1 MLYLTNTLTGKKEEF
16 KPIHKGEASMYNCG
30 PTVYYYAHIGNLRAY
45 IFADILRRALEYL
58 GYKVK
63 QIINVTDIG
72 HLQSDADE
80 GEDKMTLALKREG
93 KSLSLEAMKEV
104 ASFYFEAFKNDL
116 EKLNI
121 KFPDKFPF
129 ASEHIKED
137 IELIQKLTEKGFTYK
152 TSDGIYYDISKYPQ
166 YGKLGNQKSNETD
179 SRVINPEKR
188 NSKDF
193 ALWKFSAQGGSDSVG
208 NVSIGYESPFGKG
221 FPGWHIECSA
231 MSMKYL
237 GETFDI
243 HTGGVDHIP
252 VHHNNEIAQSEA
264 ATGQPL
270 ANYWLHN
277 AFLNMENAKMAKS
290 EGNILTLKVLE
301 EKGIHPLSYRFFL
314 LQARYG
320 SPVNFSWEALE
331 GAQSGFTRLVKQ
343 LRNFEIGKVDQNYLN
358 KFKELIEDDL
368 DTPAILAL
376 IQEILKNDSLTDADK
391 KATILEFDKVLGL
404 NLDKV
409 ELRDKYLEITSL
421 PQEIQDLISD
431 RETARTSQNWS
442 EADKIRKTLEE
453 RGYEIEDQSNG
464 PRILKV

>member
-1 MLYLTNTLTGKKEEF
+1 MLYLTNTLTSKKEEF

-45 IFADILRRALEYL
+45 VFADILRRALEYL

-93 KSLSLEAMKEV
+93 QPLTLESMRKIAD
-104 ASFYFEAFKNDL
+104 FYFDAFRSDL
-116 EKLNI
+116 KKLNI
-121 KFPDKFPF
+121 ELPDKFPF

-231 MSMKYL
+231 MSIKYL

-243 HTGGVDHIP
+243 HTGGIDHIP
-252 VHHNNEIAQSEA
+252 VHHNNEIAQSEC
-264 ATGQPL
+264 ATGKTFV
-270 ANYWLHN
+270 NYWLHN
-277 AFLNMENAKMAKS
+277 AFITVESKKMAKS
-290 EGNILTLKVLE
+290 EGNFMRVTDLMKRE
-301 EKGIHPLSYRFFL
+301 IHPLSYRYWL
-314 LQARYG
+314 LTSHYRTPANFTFKAVEGTQIAFESLVHFVARYSG
-320 SPVNFSWEALE
+320 GKIKQDIINDILGDLQNDFNTAYAL
-331 GAQSGFTRLVKQ
+331 ARLHH
-343 LRNFEIGKVDQNYLN
+343 
-358 KFKELIEDDL
+358 LIEKEPTADAAA
-368 DTPAILAL
+368 TIVAI
-376 IQEILKNDSLTDADK
+376 DSLT
-391 KATILEFDKVLGL
+391 GL
-404 NLDKV
+404 S
-409 ELRDKYLEITSL
+409 I
-421 PQEIQDLISD
+421 
-431 RETARTSQNWS
+431 
-442 EADKIRKTLEE
+442 E
-453 RGYEIEDQSNG
+453 R
-464 PRILKV
+464 